1 MTYLRVRAPHEVLT
15 SPTGGYQSAHRT
27 LKIERQLRNSMR
39 KRLLTLGLLLIGV
52 VTAVYATDFAV
63 IVHSSNPVRATT
75 LAELGKIFKGK
86 THVWSNERSITVVLR
101 DPDSPG
107 MKFVIEKI
115 LGGTVEEGKAILNE
129 PSRKTT
135 VPVVFASSDEEV
147 IKIVESSP
155 GAIGIVDVYNITSG
169 VKVIK
174 IDDKQPFDPG
184 YVLKG
189 R

>member
-1 MTYLRVRAPHEVLT
+1 
-15 SPTGGYQSAHRT
+15 
-27 LKIERQLRNSMR
+27 MR

-52 VTAVYATDFAV
+52 AAVAFATDFAV
-63 IVHSSNPVRATT
+63 IVNPSNPVRATT
-75 LAELGKIFKGK
+75 LVELGKIFKGK
-86 THVWSNERSITVVLR
+86 THMWANERSITIVLR

-115 LGGTVEEGKAILNE
+115 LGGTLDEGKAILND
-129 PSRKTT
+129 PSRKTS
-135 VPVVFASSDEEV
+135 VPVVFAASDEEV

-155 GAIGIVDVYNITSG
+155 GAVGVVDVYNITSG

-184 YVLKG
+184 YILKG
-189 R
+189 H

>member
-1 MTYLRVRAPHEVLT
+1 
-15 SPTGGYQSAHRT
+15 
-27 LKIERQLRNSMR
+27 MR

-52 VTAVYATDFAV
+52 AAAAFATDFAV

-75 LAELGKIFKGK
+75 LVELGKIFKGK
-86 THVWSNERSITVVLR
+86 THMWPNEHSITIVLR

-115 LGGTVEEGKAILNE
+115 LGSTLEEGKVILND
-129 PSRKTT
+129 PSRKAT
-135 VPVVFASSDEEV
+135 VPVVFVASDEEV

-155 GAIGIVDVYNITSG
+155 GAIGVVDVYNITSG

-184 YVLKG
+184 YILKG
-189 R
+189 H

>member
-1 MTYLRVRAPHEVLT
+1 
-15 SPTGGYQSAHRT
+15 
-27 LKIERQLRNSMR
+27 MR
-39 KRLLTLGLLLIGV
+39 KRLLALGLLLVG
-52 VTAVYATDFAV
+52 VTAVAFATDFAV
-63 IVHSSNPVRATT
+63 IVHSSNPIRVTT
-75 LAELGKIFKGK
+75 LVELGKIFKGK
-86 THVWSNERSITVVLR
+86 THTWPNERNITIVLR
-101 DPDSPG
+101 DPDSAG

-115 LGGTVEEGKAILNE
+115 LGGTVEEGKAILND

-135 VPVVFASSDEEV
+135 VPVVFVSSDEEV

-155 GAIGIVDVYNITSG
+155 GAIGVVDVYNITSG

>member
-1 MTYLRVRAPHEVLT
+1 
-15 SPTGGYQSAHRT
+15 
-27 LKIERQLRNSMR
+27 MR
-39 KRLLTLGLLLIGV
+39 KRLLAFGLLLTGIATV
-52 VTAVYATDFAV
+52 AFATDFAV
-63 IVHSSNPVRATT
+63 IVHPSNPVRATT

-86 THVWSNERSITVVLR
+86 THTWPNERSITIVLR
-101 DPDSPG
+101 GPDSAG
-107 MKFVIEKI
+107 MKFVLEKI
-115 LGGTVEEGKAILNE
+115 LGGTLEEGKTILND

-147 IKIVESSP
+147 VKIVESSP
-155 GAIGIVDVYNITSG
+155 GAIGVVDVYNITSG